1 MIESNW
7 RARTEGNPRI
17 FDASKFRLA
26 GIEFGEN
33 SKKLGLRVGL
43 TSYKELLGTHYSH
56 VTRELQSEAK
66 ATFVRA
72 SSSTG
77 GISQFRL
84 EIKCFELLNKVNTS
98 VGKLWEFEISKGVT

>member
-1 MIESNW
+1 
-7 RARTEGNPRI
+7 
-17 FDASKFRLA
+17 LA

-56 VTRELQSEAK
+56 VTKELQSEAK

-72 SSSTG
+72 NSSAGDIHCQNVLVKTNHWMFD
-77 GISQFRL
+77 I
-84 EIKCFELLNKVNTS
+84 V
-98 VGKLWEFEISKGVT
+98 